1 MSRIHVFTSAAG
13 NYLPKVKVLF
23 DSLAEHHP
31 DWQRHLLL
39 VEDWPE
45 SDVAAV
51 ALEAEI
57 HQPRDLD
64 IPDWRPW
71 AFCHSMIELCTAV
84 KPFMLKQLLEREDC
98 DAVVYLDPDIRVFS
112 ALEEVVD
119 GLASHSILLTPHL
132 IAPEISVEGVM
143 GNELTSLRFG
153 TYNLGFIAVSAS
165 TVGQSF
171 AAWWADRCYRFCRDN
186 PEQGLFTDQRWID
199 LAPGLFPGLGV
210 LRHPRLNV
218 AAWNW
223 NHRRLAHENGIFAV
237 SGEPMG
243 FYHFTGF
250 DSGDHQLMLEKYPV
264 QRPVIEELMNSY
276 REALSKADRLFSDTG
291 WSFEF
296 FSDGTPVSG
305 ACRRSFRDN
314 PGLQE
319 AYPDPWHCSEALL
332 ATTPT
337 SQGEGSVSLGYVGA
351 EPALDG
357 SKLIQLAMSAAK
369 SPKLAADMAR
379 AAGRIVK
386 TEGWY
391 GIRRRLIKERKS

>member
-1 MSRIHVFTSAAG
+1 
-13 NYLPKVKVLF
+13 
-23 DSLAEHHP
+23 
-31 DWQRHLLL
+31 
-39 VEDWPE
+39 
-45 SDVAAV
+45 
-51 ALEAEI
+51 
-57 HQPRDLD
+57 
-64 IPDWRPW
+64 
-71 AFCHSMIELCTAV
+71 
-84 KPFMLKQLLEREDC
+84 
-98 DAVVYLDPDIRVFS
+98 
-112 ALEEVVD
+112 
-119 GLASHSILLTPHL
+119 
-132 IAPEISVEGVM
+132 
-143 GNELTSLRFG
+143 
-153 TYNLGFIAVSAS
+153 
-165 TVGQSF
+165 
-171 AAWWADRCYRFCRDN
+171 
-186 PEQGLFTDQRWID
+186 
-199 LAPGLFPGLGV
+199 
-210 LRHPRLNV
+210 
-218 AAWNW
+218 
-223 NHRRLAHENGIFAV
+223 V

-276 REALSKADRLFSDTG
+276 REALSEADRLFSDTG

>member
-1 MSRIHVFTSAAG
+1 MSRIHVFTSAAA

-31 DWQRHLLL
+31 DWQRHMLL

-45 SDVAAV
+45 SEVAAV

-71 AFCHSMIELCTAV
+71 AFCHSMVELCTAV

-98 DAVVYLDPDIRVFS
+98 DAVVYLDPDICVFS
-112 ALEEVVD
+112 ALGEVVD
-119 GLASHSILLTPHL
+119 GVASHSILLTPHL
-132 IAPEISVEGVM
+132 IAPEISVEGMM

-165 TVGQSF
+165 EVGQSF
-171 AAWWADRCYRFCRDN
+171 AQWWANRCYRFCRDD

-199 LAPGLFPGLGV
+199 LAPSLFPGVGI
-210 LRHPRLNV
+210 LRHPRFNV

-223 NHRRLAHENGIFAV
+223 NHRRLAHENGTITV

-250 DSGDHQLMLEKYPV
+250 DSGDHQLMLEKYPA
-264 QRPVIEELMNSY
+264 QRPLIEELMNSY
-276 REALSKADRLFSDTG
+276 REALSKADRLFSDTC
-291 WSFEF
+291 WSFEL

-314 PGLQE
+314 PDLQA
-319 AYPDPWHCSEALL
+319 AYPDPWHCGEALL

-337 SQGEGSVSLGYVGA
+337 SQGERGVSLGYVGTQ
-351 EPALDG
+351 PPLDG
-357 SKLIQLAMSAAK
+357 NKLIQLAMSAAK
-369 SPKLAADMAR
+369 SPKLAVDMAR